1 MSPHGDTG
9 VPKEG
14 GESMRKKL
22 VVLGVVT
29 SLIGTGVVIGAMVP
43 AASQQPGTSFTLCDR
58 NRGGYSKDIDVGK
71 QGFSAGDY
79 FVEVD
84 TLRRPKSGAKVG
96 RIVVKTTF
104 VRVFR
109 KQQDARF
116 IADFQAAFPNGK
128 ITGYGS
134 ARFSSFQKG
143 GSGFAITGGTGTY
156 NEVRGGA
163 IVRNGRCGG
172 KAGVLITF
180 NLA

>member
-1 MSPHGDTG
+1 
-9 VPKEG
+9 
-14 GESMRKKL
+14 
-22 VVLGVVT
+22 VLGVVT
-29 SLIGTGVVIGAMVP
+29 SLIGSGVVIGAMVP
-43 AASQQPGTSFTLCDR
+43 AASQQPETTFTLCDR

-116 IADFQAAFPNGK
+116 IVDFQATLPNGK

-143 GSGFAITGGTGTY
+143 GSKFAITGGTGTY

-163 IVRNGRCGG
+163 IVRSGRCGG
-172 KAGVLITF
+172 KAGVIITF